1 MLATG
6 TGNRGSVPE
15 REPERRLPLPRKA
28 AGAQITQFR
37 LGEVETGRNDAGP
50 TGICNWNEQC
60 VKGVASSNSRTSLV
74 PAPAVIPARGN
85 FINAVAVETLVVGP
99 CALRLVRRKARLDGA
114 RVSQRAGRPLLACYC
129 EEIRVFKA
137 GDCLDT
143 LAWDNR
149 RASCRLLVGES
160 L

>member
-37 LGEVETGRNDAGP
+37 HGEVETGRNDAGP
-50 TGICNWNEQC
+50 YGICNWNEQS

-99 CALRLVRRKARLDGA
+99 CAAGAVLRKGRLCRA
-114 RVSQRAGRPLLACYC
+114 RVSQRASGPQLAGYC

-137 GDCLDT
+137 GNRLDT

-149 RASCRLLVGES
+149 RASRRLLVEDR